1 MTASALAAPE
11 AASPRL
17 GPWPTRFAAQHEA
30 GQRGWPF
37 FLDGA
42 GLPNLPRVLSDARSY
57 AENLF
62 CYRTNGRLQPHDA
75 ELALVE
81 PATRYGATFE
91 PEALSIL
98 VEHADGYPYFI
109 QEYGQAIWNL
119 APLPTFNA
127 ADANAA
133 VTSGLEHLDQG
144 FFRARWERAT
154 PAERRFL
161 QATSTDHDLPSQTS
175 DVAERMGLKIT
186 SLGPYR
192 DNLMT
197 KALVYSLEHGFI
209 ACTVPGMA
217 AYVHR
222 HRDDVES

>member
-1 MTASALAAPE
+1 
-11 AASPRL
+11 
-17 GPWPTRFAAQHEA
+17 
-30 GQRGWPF
+30 
-37 FLDGA
+37 
-42 GLPNLPRVLSDARSY
+42 VLSDARSY
-57 AENLF
+57 AERLF
-62 CYRTNGRLQPHDA
+62 DYRTIGRLQPHDA

-81 PATRYGATFE
+81 PATRYGARFE

-98 VEHADGYPYFI
+98 VKHADGYPYFI

-119 APLPTFNA
+119 SPLPTFNT

-133 VTSGLEHLDQG
+133 VTFGLEHLDQG
-144 FFRARWERAT
+144 FFHARWERAT

-161 QATSTDHDLPSQTS
+161 HAMSADHDMPSQTS

-192 DNLMT
+192 ANLIA
-197 KALVYSLEHGFI
+197 KGLVYSPEHGVI
-209 ACTVPGMA
+209 AYTVPGMA